1 MQEKDSQE
9 NNLCTKLR
17 ESLGIETMYKMAQ
30 RLNVPYAR
38 WNMAEV
44 RSRGRISLPLL
55 ARVVRVFGWAKVAPL
70 VKKEL
75 ESLAAK
81 E

>member
-1 MQEKDSQE
+1 MQEKDSEE
-9 NNLCTKLR
+9 NNLCAKLR
-17 ESLGIETMYKMAQ
+17 ESLGVVSMAEMAQ
-30 RLNVPYAR
+30 RLKVPYAR

-75 ESLAAK
+75 ETLASK